1 MSIEKDLLNS
11 NRTWTKNLMAL
22 VEETHYPE
30 DDFVVNELIK
40 TLSKQSR
47 EFAKTYK
54 DFMDQVKT
62 EIIKWIIK

>member
-1 MSIEKDLLNS
+1 
-11 NRTWTKNLMAL
+11 MAL
-22 VEETHYPE
+22 AEETHYPE

-54 DFMDQVKT
+54 EFMDQVKDQ
-62 EIIKWIIK
+62 INK